1 MMKTGILAL
10 GLVAIPLTAVA
21 SDFSRYKAADND
33 KGAVAASVDV
43 APVVRTAS
51 SDARGEVTETVFA
64 PKN

>member
-1 MMKTGILAL
+1 MMKTAILAL

-21 SDFSRYKAADND
+21 SDFSRYEAAEND
-33 KGAVAASVDV
+33 KGVVAASVDT

-51 SDARGEVTETVFA
+51 SDARGEVNETVFA